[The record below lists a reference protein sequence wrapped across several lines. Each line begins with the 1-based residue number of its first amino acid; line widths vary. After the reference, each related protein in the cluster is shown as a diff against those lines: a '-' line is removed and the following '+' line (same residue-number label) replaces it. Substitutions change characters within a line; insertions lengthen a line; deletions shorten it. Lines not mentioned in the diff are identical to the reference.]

1 MVMGQK
7 EHAFARASVPMKTR
21 LRHHQMAQIHKAQ
34 RPHLELLPQLQVHV
48 VHLRD
53 GNVVVLPLLLA
64 EQLVPGRSDPR
75 GEGVFMCLVL
85 LCEGHLRQT
94 FRKK

>member
-1 MVMGQK
+1 
-7 EHAFARASVPMKTR
+7 MKTR
-21 LRHHQMAQIHKAQ
+21 LRHHQMAQIHKACQ

-64 EQLVPGRSDPR
+64 EQLIPGRLETR
-75 GEGVFMCLVL
+75 GEGVFIYLVL
-85 LCEGHLRQT
+85 VCQGHLI
-94 FRKK
+94 